1 MKRKRTLWT
10 AASWMA
16 ALSLQVFAATGA
28 EDVVTLFFDPGVKRL
43 DKPIVIKGATHAVIA
58 GKGPGRTILSGARKV
73 DAPFVR
79 GDDGVW
85 RAPLRTDGEVDLLFI
100 DGRRMDMARFPN
112 RERSE
117 GIYGVWRLG
126 DGGRPDPA
134 HDPLAPARTRR
145 WKHPHGAYLHALH
158 RSLWGDLHYV
168 VKGVE
173 PGGRLQLEGGWQ
185 NNRQTAP
192 HPRYRFIENVRE
204 ELDAPGEWFHDR
216 ERGTLEVIPFPGQRL
231 EGATVEYASLAT
243 LLRIEDSAGVTVSN
257 IVFSGTARTFM
268 RNREPMFKSDWTLCR
283 EAAVEISRANGIQIA
298 DCDFTDLGGNAVVV
312 NGRGENIAVTGSLF
326 RGIGAN
332 GVVFAGLRGAS
343 RLAKTG
349 YCAEDLSKTDWT
361 PGPASDDYPRDCL
374 VEDCLFRDLGID
386 EKQTA
391 GVSIFAALRVTVRNC
406 TICRL
411 PRAGI
416 NIGTGT
422 FGGHVIEGCDV
433 FDTVLETGDHGSFNS
448 WGRERYWQPN
458 LAEMERVVAQTP
470 SRPRLDALETTLI
483 RRNRWRCDH
492 GWDIDLDDGSS
503 YYLIEDNLCL
513 AGGLKLR
520 EGYGRIV
527 RGNYTMN
534 NTLHPHC
541 WPDGSHDIVTNNVF
555 FGAFRPAGR
564 QIFWGAAVTPN
575 TYARIDNIPPPPSG
589 PWGVVSPRLK
599 AFAGWPRIDPPRFPS
614 RPAAAAPIEW
624 RGMKIRAIDPLQ
636 EFSAFGTLPD
646 EKGFVVEGDA
656 KEPFREGDL
665 ILGEKPPPA
674 TGRVKIVR
682 NQQRTE
688 R

>member
-1 MKRKRTLWT
+1 MKTYFRT
-10 AASWMA
+10 AARGIASFCLLA
-16 ALSLQVFAATGA
+16 TVTATGA
-28 EDVVTLFFDPGVKRL
+28 EDAVTLIFDPGVKRL
-43 DKPIVIKGATHAVIA
+43 DAPIVIKGAKRAVLI

-79 GDDGVW
+79 GGDGVW
-85 RAPLRTDGEVDLLFI
+85 RAPLRAEGEVDLLFI

-112 RERSE
+112 RERDN

-134 HDPLAPARTRR
+134 RDPLAPDRTSR
-145 WKHPHGAYLHALH
+145 WKDPRGAYLHALH
-158 RSLWGDLHYV
+158 RALWGDLHYV
-168 VKGVE
+168 VTGTAAK
-173 PGGRLQLEGGWQ
+173 GRLPLEGGWQ

-192 HPRYRFIENVRE
+192 HPRYRFIENIRE
-204 ELDAPGEWFHDR
+204 ELDAPGEWFYDR
-216 ERGTLEVIPFPGQRL
+216 ERGILEVIPFAGQRL
-231 EGATVEYASLAT
+231 EGAAVEYASLAT
-243 LLRIEDSAGVTVSN
+243 ILRIEDSADVTVSN
-257 IVFSGTARTFM
+257 LVFTGTVRTFM

-283 EAAVEISRANGIQIA
+283 EAAVEVSRVHGVKIV
-298 DCDFTDLGGNAVVV
+298 DCDFQNLGGNAVVV
-312 NGRGENIAVTGSLF
+312 SGRAEGVSVTGSLF
-326 RGIGAN
+326 RDIGAN

-349 YCAEDLSKTDWT
+349 YCAEDAAKMDWT
-361 PGPASDDYPRDCL
+361 PGPGSDDYPRDCL

-391 GVSIFAALRVTVRNC
+391 GVSLFVASRVTIRNC
-406 TICRL
+406 TIHRL

-416 NIGTGT
+416 NIGTGA
-422 FGGHVIEGCDV
+422 FGGHLIEGCDV

-448 WGRERYWQPN
+448 WGRERFWEPG
-458 LAEMERVVAQTP
+458 LAQMERAVAKAP
-470 SRPRLDALETTLI
+470 SLPRLDVLAATVL

-513 AGGLKLR
+513 AGGIKLR
-520 EGYGRIV
+520 EGYGRVV

-541 WPDGSHDIVTNNVF
+541 WLDGSHDVATNNVF

-564 QIFWGAAVTPN
+564 HIFWGDAVSPN
-575 TYARIDNIPPPPSG
+575 AYARPDDIPPPPSG
-589 PWGVVSPRLK
+589 PWGVISSRLK
-599 AFAGWPRIDPPRFPS
+599 SLAGWPQIDPPRFFPRRPS
-614 RPAAAAPIEW
+614 AASPVEW

-646 EKGFVVEGDA
+646 EKGFVVESGA

-665 ILGEKPPPA
+665 LLGANPPPA

-682 NQQRTE
+682 DQRRLE
-688 R
+688 L